1 MDRNRR
7 NFLYSLGV
15 SVFQGGLE
23 KAITQK
29 YSESY
34 APFKIGLWK
43 YLFGAIS
50 MLLFAVG

>member
-1 MDRNRR
+1 MDRNRC

-15 SVFQGGLE
+15 SVFQVGLE

-29 YSESY
+29 YSASY

-43 YLFGAIS
+43 YLLGAIS